1 MENDATPLPKA
12 KIMSVKRRDIVAGAA
27 ALATGAGVV
36 GALRPKSKTAPKSK
50 RSDNLSA
57 PNLSQNRKQF
67 RMATSWPKD
76 FPGLGQMP
84 NRFAEAMHLMSDGRI
99 EVKVFAA
106 GELVG
111 ATECFDATSTGAADM
126 YHAAEYYWQGK
137 ARGFS
142 FFTAV
147 PMGMTAAEIMGWCEF
162 GGGQELWDELSAKFN
177 IKAFQAGNTGHQT
190 GGWFRKK
197 MESLEDFKG
206 LRMRM
211 PGLGGEV
218 IRQLGGTAVTL
229 PGGEIYQALQSG
241 SIDATEW
248 VGPWN
253 DLALGFYR
261 EAPFYYAPGFHEPGS
276 SLALGINLDV
286 WNSLSASEQ
295 NMIRFSCKSAND
307 SSIGEYTFKNGQA
320 HDELKT
326 KYGIEPQYFNTEI
339 LKRVGE
345 IADQV
350 VDDFGNGDALTRRIA
365 DSYFKTRNQMRYWTQ
380 MSEGRYI
387 AAREAALGN

>member
-1 MENDATPLPKA
+1 MT
-12 KIMSVKRRDIVAGAA
+12 VRRRDIVAGAA

-36 GALRPKSKTAPKSK
+36 GALRPKDKKAAPAQ
-50 RSDNLSA
+50 RNDTLAA
-57 PNLSQNRKQF
+57 PNISQNRKQF

-84 NRFAEAMHLMSDGRI
+84 NRFADAMRLMSDGRI

-137 ARGFS
+137 SRGFS

-147 PMGMTAAEIMGWCEF
+147 PMGMTAAEIMGWVDF
-162 GGGQELWDELSAKFN
+162 GGGQA
-177 IKAFQAGNTGHQT
+177 
-190 GGWFRKK
+190 
-197 MESLEDFKG
+197 LEDFKG

-261 EAPFYYAPGFHEPGS
+261 EAPFYYAPGFHEPGA
-276 SLALGINLDV
+276 SLSLGVNLDV

-295 NMIRFSCKSAND
+295 NMLRFSCKSANNA
-307 SSIGEYTFKNGQA
+307 SIGEYTFMNAQA
-320 HDELKT
+320 LEELKT
-326 KYGIEPQYFNTEI
+326 KYSIEPQFFNTEI

-345 IADQV
+345 ISDEV
-350 VDDFGNGDALTRRIA
+350 VDDFGNADPLTRRIA
-365 DSYFKTRNQMRYWTQ
+365 DSYFKTRNQMRFWTQ

-387 AAREAALGN
+387 AAREAALDR